1 MPILIVREK
10 NQADRLYKVTEK
22 DVLIGRSD
30 KSDLILPN
38 VSVSRHHVN
47 LASSGGK
54 WTLQDLRSGNGTSL
68 NGETVEQGD
77 LEDGAQIGIGKFT
90 LIFFQN
96 AQQAL
101 LRGIDP
107 EELAEY
113 SPFALDARDT
123 NTFQISPQV
132 LERIRDTTRLLNDAL
147 VISTED
153 NTQTW
158 KPGESGFVF
167 GQEGAPPVKR
177 ILPLGYPARVIWNGS
192 KHVLV
197 RSSRMS
203 NIRVNGDAI
212 SDRRSL
218 SPGDHIDIGGITYQ
232 YVVLD

>member
-10 NQADRLYKVTEK
+10 SQVDRLYKVTEK

-68 NGETVEQGD
+68 NGQTVEQGD
-77 LEDGAQIGIGKFT
+77 LDNGSQIGIGKFT

-101 LRGIDP
+101 LGGFDP
-107 EELAEY
+107 EELPEY
-113 SPFALDARDT
+113 SPFALDVRDT

-132 LERIRDTTRLLNDAL
+132 LEKMRDTTRLLNDAM
-147 VISTED
+147 VVSAED
-153 NTQTW
+153 RTQNW
-158 KPGESGFVF
+158 KPGENGFVF
-167 GQEGAPPVKR
+167 GQDGAPPVKR
-177 ILPLGYPARVIWNGS
+177 RLPLGNPARLIWNGS

-197 RSSRMS
+197 RTSRMS

-212 SDRRSL
+212 PDRRSL
-218 SPGDHIDIGGITYQ
+218 SPGDLIDIGGTTYQ
-232 YVVLD
+232 YVLLN